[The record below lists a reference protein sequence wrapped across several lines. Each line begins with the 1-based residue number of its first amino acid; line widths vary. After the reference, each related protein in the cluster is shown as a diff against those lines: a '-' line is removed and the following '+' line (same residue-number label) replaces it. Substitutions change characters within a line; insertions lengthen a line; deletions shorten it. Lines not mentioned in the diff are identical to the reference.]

1 MILKTHNFPS
11 ALFYVFNRIL
21 RSRHGDHL
29 HSINISSTDVQC
41 EKKKHK
47 QTKKKNFLINEV
59 AN

>member
-1 MILKTHNFPS
+1 MILKTHNFPF
-11 ALFYVFNRIL
+11 ALSYAFNRIL

-41 EKKKHK
+41 EKKNTNKR
-47 QTKKKNFLINEV
+47 KKKNFLINEV